1 MHPRPSLLLLA
12 GFALTL
18 MATGAAE
25 ANDPEWSYTTGDR
38 VWSVA
43 VSGDGEYIVAGSD
56 DDSVYFFD
64 RGSDTYLWNY
74 STEGDVRSVAI
85 SSDGEYIA
93 AGSVDTQVYLF
104 TKDSELPLQIY
115 SAGDRAVVS
124 VSISADGEYI
134 AAGSVDERVY
144 LFDKDSSTPLWSYYA
159 GNWVWSVS
167 ISADGEYIAAGS
179 HRDVYLFDKDSST
192 PIWSYNTGSEVN
204 SIAISADSEYIVAGS
219 ADDKVHLF
227 ARNSSTPLWSY
238 DTGEDVS
245 SVSISADGEYI
256 VAGGF
261 DGKIRL
267 FDKDSSAPLWRYSI
281 GDSVRSVA
289 ISADGGH
296 LAGGSID
303 EKVYLFDSNSS
314 TPLWSYTAGND
325 VFSVA
330 ISADGEY
337 LAAGSRDENVY
348 FFDKNIPPTA
358 TIEFILPSPA
368 DKLVQVNF
376 SGSGTDSDG
385 NVIAYQWSSSVD
397 GELSNSSNFN
407 TSSLS
412 AGNHTISFRVQDNSG
427 TWSNWDMFSLV
438 VINAP
443 PSASIDSINPSPAR
457 FDEEVSFS
465 GSSTDSDGSVVT
477 YQWVSNIDGNLSTD
491 GAFSVTNLTTGTH
504 QISFRAQDSDGA
516 WSSWHTAELNIYP
529 NAPPFDTIDS
539 IEPSQ
544 AEAGTTVFFD
554 GTGSDS
560 DGTVVAYL
568 WASSIDGELSTE
580 EDFNSNDLSFGNHTI
595 TFRVQDNDGDWSD
608 ADSESLFVFAYPEA
622 IAGDDFTGEPGDTF
636 QFDGQGTDD
645 DGSIAKYEWAF
656 EGDGIYRWSST
667 NSGNTTYVYNGEGTY
682 TVTLRVTDDDGF
694 TATDSRVITVSKA
707 GGGGGD
713 DGDGGGDDGGG
724 GISAPSLAA
733 SAAAV
738 AVIALRRRR

>member
-1 MHPRPSLLLLA
+1 MRPRPFLLLIA
-12 GFALTL
+12 GFALAL
-18 MATGAAE
+18 MAAGAAE

-38 VWSVA
+38 VYSVA
-43 VSGDGEYIVAGSD
+43 ISGDGEYIVAGSD

-64 RGSDTYLWNY
+64 RDSDTYLWNY

-104 TKDSELPLQIY
+104 TKDSDLPLQIY

-204 SIAISADSEYIVAGS
+204 SIAISADGEYIVAGS

-337 LAAGSRDENVY
+337 LAVGSRDENVY

-358 TIEFILPSPA
+358 TIESILPSPA

-385 NVIAYQWSSSVD
+385 NVIAYQWTSSVD

-504 QISFRAQDSDGA
+504 QISFRVQDSDGA
-516 WSSWHTAELNIYP
+516 WSSWHTAELHVYP
-529 NAPPFDTIDS
+529 NAPPIGIIES
-539 IEPSQ
+539 IEPLT
-544 AEAGTTVFFD
+544 AEKGTSVSFS
-554 GTGSDS
+554 GAGSDS
-560 DGTVVAYL
+560 DGTVMVYL
-568 WASSIDGELSTE
+568 WESSIDGELSTE
-580 EDFNSNDLSFGNHTI
+580 EDFSSSTLSLGNHTI
-595 TFRVQDNDGDWSD
+595 IFSVQDNDEAWNINQG
-608 ADSESLFVFAYPEA
+608 SLWIYALPTA

-645 DGSIAKYEWAF
+645 DGSIAKYEWDF
-656 EGDGIYRWSST
+656 EGDGVYRWSST
-667 NSGNTTYVYNGEGTY
+667 NSGNTTYIYNGEGTY

-707 GGGGGD
+707 SGDGGGD
-713 DGDGGGDDGGG
+713 DGGGDDGGG
-724 GISAPSLAA
+724 GIPAPSLAA
-733 SAAAV
+733 SVAAV

>member
-1 MHPRPSLLLLA
+1 MRPRPFLLLIA
-12 GFALTL
+12 GFALAL
-18 MATGAAE
+18 MAAGAAE

-64 RGSDTYLWNY
+64 RDSDTYLWNY
-74 STEGDVRSVAI
+74 STGGDVRSVAI

-104 TKDSELPLQIY
+104 TKDSDLPLQIY

-167 ISADGEYIAAGS
+167 ISADGEYLAAGS
-179 HRDVYLFDKDSST
+179 HRDVYLFNKDSST

-267 FDKDSSAPLWRYSI
+267 FDKDSSAPLWRYST

-296 LAGGSID
+296 LAGGSVD
-303 EKVYLFDSNSS
+303 EMVYLFDSNSS

-337 LAAGSRDENVY
+337 LAVGSRDENVY

-358 TIEFILPSPA
+358 TIESILPSPA
-368 DKLVQVNF
+368 YKLVQVNF

-385 NVIAYQWSSSVD
+385 NVIAYQWTSSVD

-412 AGNHTISFRVQDNSG
+412 AGNHTISFRIQDNSG

-465 GSSTDSDGSVVT
+465 GSSTDGDGSVVT

-504 QISFRAQDSDGA
+504 QISFQVQDSDGA
-516 WSSWHTAELNIYP
+516 WSSWHTAELYVYP
-529 NAPPFDTIDS
+529 NAPPVGIIES
-539 IEPSQ
+539 IEPLT
-544 AEAGTTVFFD
+544 AEKGTSVSFS
-554 GTGSDS
+554 GAGSDS
-560 DGTVVAYL
+560 DGTVLVYL
-568 WASSIDGELSTE
+568 WESSIDGALSTE
-580 EDFNSNDLSFGNHTI
+580 EDFSSSTLSLGNHTI
-595 TFRVQDNDGDWSD
+595 IFSVQDNDGAWNINQGPLWIY
-608 ADSESLFVFAYPEA
+608 ALPTA

-645 DGSIAKYEWAF
+645 DGSIAKYEWDF
-656 EGDGIYRWSST
+656 EGDGVYRWSST

-713 DGDGGGDDGGG
+713 DGGG
-724 GISAPSLAA
+724 GIPAPSLAA
-733 SAAAV
+733 SVAAV